1 LSRDDSDFGFRKRYH
16 WEQGEAQE
24 K

>member
-1 LSRDDSDFGFRKRYH
+1 LSRDDSDFGFRKRCH
-16 WEQGEAQE
+16 WEQGKAQE